1 MHSLFLRQEACI
13 LAKFRSDVV
22 FDKTEH
28 GTKTT
33 ASRTHFGRNRV
44 RQLRLAE
51 KNTTVCPERI
61 TSISISHS
69 NRRISMQKRP
79 RVGLALSAGGARG
92 WAHIGVIE
100 TLLAAGVP
108 IDCVAGTSMGALVGA
123 ALAAD
128 RLAPLHEVAVELDW
142 KRVLSHFVELSF
154 PRAGLIDGRRILQFL
169 KRHVGE
175 PLIESLARP
184 YAAVATDVGT
194 GREVVLRSGKLLE
207 AVRASIAI
215 PGLFTPAVT
224 ASGVLVDGGLV
235 NPLPVSTARALGA
248 DFVIAVDVIRAP
260 LPVSM
265 LRREWNFPRRS
276 RLPQPRSELGKR
288 LHKALESAFA
298 GWNRVRTH
306 ARGTDRS
313 DLPNLFE
320 IFGNA
325 ARIVQ
330 RQITDMRL
338 EREPPDLLIQPAVQ
352 EIRTMDFHRA
362 AEAIAAGAAAAASAL
377 SSASRDSL

>member
-1 MHSLFLRQEACI
+1 
-13 LAKFRSDVV
+13 
-22 FDKTEH
+22 
-28 GTKTT
+28 
-33 ASRTHFGRNRV
+33 
-44 RQLRLAE
+44 
-51 KNTTVCPERI
+51 
-61 TSISISHS
+61 
-69 NRRISMQKRP
+69 MQKRP